1 MKYWTL
7 FFGGLSLLFFN
18 CQPSENTETA
28 EEAAPSQY
36 VDSANL
42 IYQLLAEREDSMLDS
57 VINHPETFELQIFY
71 TQIDRDSANHPS
83 FTSHYYGIDTN
94 NYFYPASTVK
104 MPAAFLA
111 LEKLNELNVD
121 GLTKYSTMLTDSA
134 AEGQTKVI
142 EDLSSESGMPSI
154 AHYIK
159 KIFLV
164 SDNDAFNRL
173 YEFLGQE
180 YLNDKLHE
188 KGYEQLHIV
197 HRLAIFNTPEQNR
210 TTNPVSFYDNAK
222 ILYQQELAES
232 SRDFLVTTQ
241 NLRKGVGFIRN
252 DSLINEP
259 KDFTANN
266 FIAARTLQDMLKSVI
281 FPDAVPE
288 SQRFNLTEDDYQ
300 FLYRYMSQLPS
311 ETIFPNYSAD
321 TAENYYDS
329 YSKFFLFGDT
339 QESLPKNIRI
349 FNKIGMAYGYLTDNA
364 YVVDFESNT
373 EFLLTAVIY
382 VNENQILN
390 DGVYEYDKVGIP
402 FLAELGRAIF
412 EYELARERPHL
423 PDLSR
428 YQVTYDKNNEA
439 M

>member
-1 MKYWTL
+1 MSRL
-7 FFGGLSLLFFN
+7 
-18 CQPSENTETA
+18 A
-28 EEAAPSQY
+28 EETEPSQY
-36 VDSANL
+36 VDAENP
-42 IYQLLAEREDSMLDS
+42 IYQILAERDNEMLDS

-71 TQIDRDSANHPS
+71 TQIDRDSANRPS

-94 NYFYPASTVK
+94 SYFYPASTVK

-111 LEKLNELNVD
+111 LEKLNELNID
-121 GLTKYSTMLTDSA
+121 GLTKYSAMLTDSA
-134 AEGQTKVI
+134 DYGQTRVT
-142 EDLSSESGMPSI
+142 EDTTSESGMPSV

-180 YLNDKLHE
+180 YLNDKLHQ
-188 KGYEQLHIV
+188 KGYDQLHIV

-210 TTNPVSFYDNAK
+210 MTNPVSFYDNAK
-222 ILYQQELAES
+222 VLYQQELTES
-232 SRDFLVTTQ
+232 SRDFLVQTQ
-241 NLRKGVGFIRN
+241 NVRKGVGFMRN

-259 KDFTANN
+259 KDFTQNN
-266 FIAARTLQDMLKSVI
+266 FVAARTLQDMLKAVI
-281 FPDAVPE
+281 FPEAIPKD
-288 SQRFNLTEDDYQ
+288 QRFNLTEDDYQ
-300 FLYRYMSQLPS
+300 FLYRYMSQLPT
-311 ETIFPNYSAD
+311 ETSFPNYAAD
-321 TAENYYDS
+321 TTENYYDS

-364 YVVDFESNT
+364 YIVDLESNT
-373 EFLLTAVIY
+373 EFLLTSVIN

-390 DGVYEYDKVGIP
+390 DGVYEYDEVGLP

-412 EYELARERPHL
+412 EYELSRERPHL

-428 YQVTYDKNNEA
+428 YQVKYDKDNEV

>member
-1 MKYWTL
+1 MKYWIL

-18 CQPSENTETA
+18 CQSSETTETA
-28 EEAAPSQY
+28 EETAPSQY

-42 IYQLLAEREDSMLDS
+42 IYQILAEREDSVLDS

-71 TQIDRDSANHPS
+71 TQIDRDSANQPS

-111 LEKLNELNVD
+111 LEKLNELQIE

-134 AEGQTKVI
+134 SEGQTRVT
-142 EDLSSESGMPSI
+142 EDITSESGMPSV

-188 KGYEQLHIV
+188 KGYDQLHIV

-210 TTNPVSFYDNAK
+210 MTNPVSFYDNAK
-222 ILYQQELAES
+222 ILYQQELVES
-232 SRDFLVTTQ
+232 SRDFLVQTQ
-241 NLRKGVGFIRN
+241 NVRKGVGFMRN

-311 ETIFPNYSAD
+311 ETTFPNYPAD
-321 TAENYYDS
+321 TAEDYYDS

-339 QESLPKNIRI
+339 KESLPKNIRI

-364 YVVDFESNT
+364 YVVDFASNT

-390 DGVYEYDKVGIP
+390 DGVYEYDEVGIP

-412 EYELARERPHL
+412 EYELAHDRSHL

-428 YQVTYDKNNEA
+428 YQVTYDKSNEA

>member
-1 MKYWTL
+1 MRHWIL
-7 FFGGLSLLFFN
+7 FYLSAVLFA
-18 CQPSENTETA
+18 CQSSETSETTEEKVA
-28 EEAAPSQY
+28 LSQY
-36 VDSANL
+36 VDTENL
-42 IYQLLAEREDSMLDS
+42 IYQILTERENPILDS

-71 TQIDRDSANHPS
+71 TQIDRDSANQPS

-111 LEKLNELNVD
+111 LEKLNELEVD

-134 AEGQTKVI
+134 SDGQTRVI
-142 EDLSSESGMPSI
+142 EDTTSESGMPSV

-188 KGYEQLHIV
+188 KGYDQLHII

-210 TTNPVSFYDNAK
+210 MTNPVSFYDDAK
-222 ILYQQELAES
+222 ILYQQELMES
-232 SRDFLVTTQ
+232 SRDFLVPTQ
-241 NLRKGVGFIRN
+241 NVSKGVGFMRN

-259 KDFTANN
+259 KDFTTNN
-266 FIAARTLQDMLKSVI
+266 FIAARTLQDMLKAVL
-281 FPDAVPE
+281 FPNAVPE
-288 SQRFNLTEDDYQ
+288 DQRFNLTEDDYQ
-300 FLYRYMSQLPS
+300 FLYCYMSQLPS
-311 ETIFPNYSAD
+311 ETTFPNYAAD
-321 TAENYYDS
+321 TTENYYDS
-329 YSKFFLFGDT
+329 YAKFFLFGDT
-339 QESLPKNIRI
+339 KESLPKNIRI

-390 DGVYEYDKVGIP
+390 DGVYEYDEVGIP
-402 FLAELGRAIF
+402 FLADLGRAIF

-423 PDLSR
+423 PDLSK
-428 YQVTYDKNNEA
+428 YQSTYDKDNEV